1 MSRFRK
7 VSNDDIK
14 KMIQK
19 ADSDK
24 NGKISIHGKFSN
36 LSLTKNYQV
45 DKAYFKLLNIRITN
59 YFI

>member
-24 NGKISIHGKFSN
+24 NGKINIHGKFQKI
-36 LSLTKNYQV
+36 SLFKNEQA
-45 DKAYFKLLNIRITN
+45 DETYFKLRIILYKIR
-59 YFI
+59 